1 MAMTDAALGLLSLA
15 GALPDGSRCPVF
27 RAAYLAGSPSRALPR
42 LQTGLHRTRPGL
54 ERRPRGALAP
64 LYLLVGITM
73 ALFVVFH
80 LLQLLGVTLL
90 LLGLRLQLARSD
102 LGT

>member
-1 MAMTDAALGLLSLA
+1 
-15 GALPDGSRCPVF
+15 
-27 RAAYLAGSPSRALPR
+27 
-42 LQTGLHRTRPGL
+42 
-54 ERRPRGALAP
+54 
-64 LYLLVGITM
+64 M